1 MSNQMFHTS
10 KSFDQDLTETTDLFL
25 EMGALAG
32 QQVAQAMH
40 ALIEGDMHLAHQ
52 VVEQDSAVN
61 QLEVLIDERI
71 LLLVAKRQ
79 PAARDLRYVMAVSKG
94 VVDIERI
101 GDEAAKIAH
110 MAQQVA
116 ADNSGTYS
124 YHEVQHLSN
133 QVRLMLH
140 SALAAFEHLQVERA
154 FDVMR
159 SDGNVDFEYQ
169 SAMRALMTY
178 VMEDPRQVSHVINL
192 MWILRALERIGDHA
206 RNIAELVIYISS
218 GTDVRHSDF
227 ETVQQAID
235 ASKIG

>member
-1 MSNQMFHTS
+1 MPNQMSHTS
-10 KSFDQDLTETTDLFL
+10 RSFNQDLTEITELFL
-25 EMGALAG
+25 KMGELAG
-32 QQVAQAMH
+32 KQVAQAMH
-40 ALIEGDMHLAHQ
+40 ALIETDLHLAHQ

-61 QLEVLIDERI
+61 QLEVHIDEHI

-110 MAQQVA
+110 MAQQVT
-116 ADNSGTYS
+116 ADNSNTYC

-133 QVRLMLH
+133 QVRMMLH
-140 SALAAFEHLQVERA
+140 NALTAFENLQAERA
-154 FDVMR
+154 FEVMR

-169 SAMRALMTY
+169 SAIRALMTY
-178 VMEDPRQVSHVINL
+178 AMEDARQVSHVINM
-192 MWILRALERIGDHA
+192 MWVLRALERIGDHA

-218 GTDVRHSDF
+218 GTDVRHSNF

-235 ASKIG
+235 ASKMG